1 MIRFVM
7 RRSFLLIKSNS
18 FNHFVYLTSS
28 NNKTLTFESSQKLIN
43 ETVKSI
49 SDKYV
54 YFNLAKS
61 KKVYLIETNIY
72 IVLFYFILNSLIIF
86 LYEKKTIQPILEAF
100 LTTNH
105 ETVKFLIKEPRH
117 WSTFF
122 ARQEEVT
129 KPELPLQSFLHLMII
144 ESICTLQ
151 STATSNHKHEFYLQ
165 LAESFSAF
173 LFKYSNLNLNE
184 TNIQLGYMKML
195 LTIHCIYFESLINE
209 QKQPPHKLA
218 ESNAEIKCKLDR
230 LEDYLKLLMKRYAN
244 FDAIPSTEKEIFI
257 RAFSFFEIK
266 WLYSTN
272 LLLSDMI
279 SEQNALYTQI
289 GM

>member
-1 MIRFVM
+1 
-7 RRSFLLIKSNS
+7 
-18 FNHFVYLTSS
+18 
-28 NNKTLTFESSQKLIN
+28 
-43 ETVKSI
+43 
-49 SDKYV
+49 
-54 YFNLAKS
+54 
-61 KKVYLIETNIY
+61 
-72 IVLFYFILNSLIIF
+72 
-86 LYEKKTIQPILEAF
+86 
-100 LTTNH
+100 
-105 ETVKFLIKEPRH
+105 
-117 WSTFF
+117 
-122 ARQEEVT
+122 
-129 KPELPLQSFLHLMII
+129 
-144 ESICTLQ
+144 
-151 STATSNHKHEFYLQ
+151 
-165 LAESFSAF
+165 
-173 LFKYSNLNLNE
+173 
-184 TNIQLGYMKML
+184 ML
-195 LTIHCIYFESLINE
+195 LTIHCIYFENLINE